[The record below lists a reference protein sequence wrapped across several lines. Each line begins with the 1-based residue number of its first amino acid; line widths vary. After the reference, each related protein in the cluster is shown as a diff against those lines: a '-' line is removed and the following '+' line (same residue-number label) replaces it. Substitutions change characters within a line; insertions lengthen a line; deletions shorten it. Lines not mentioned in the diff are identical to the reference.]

1 MASLLSLVLLL
12 ALLDTSRATN
22 FEVGGDAEWVVPQ
35 AGDSQT
41 YNHWASKNH
50 FHVGDIVHFKY
61 NQDSVMVV
69 TEEGY
74 NKCESSHPIF
84 FSNSGNTQVR
94 LDRPGPFYF
103 ISGVT
108 GHCQGG
114 QKLVIK
120 VTDKARPPSGPPS
133 GAAPA
138 GFGSAGAIV
147 VLMAVL
153 WPLLVMHDI

>member
-1 MASLLSLVLLL
+1 MASLLPLLLLL
-12 ALLDTSRATN
+12 ALLDASRATN
-22 FEVGGDAEWVVPQ
+22 FE

-61 NQDSVMVV
+61 NVDSVMEV
-69 TEEGY
+69 TEEEY

-84 FSNSGNTQVR
+84 FSNNGNTEVR

-103 ISGVT
+103 ISGAT

-114 QKLVIK
+114 QRMVIK
-120 VTDKARPPSGPPS
+120 RLHAISSIALLLRLGSSP
-133 GAAPA
+133 GAHN
-138 GFGSAGAIV
+138 GGSHGV
-147 VLMAVL
+147 VLEE
-153 WPLLVMHDI
+153 DG